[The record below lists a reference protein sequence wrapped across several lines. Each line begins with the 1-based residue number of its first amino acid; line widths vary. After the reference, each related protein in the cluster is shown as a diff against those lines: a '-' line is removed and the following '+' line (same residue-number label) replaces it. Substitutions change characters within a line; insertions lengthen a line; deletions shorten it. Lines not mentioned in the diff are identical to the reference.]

1 MHRIAVISPDLHLR
15 RTLRDHLCDGG
26 FDVRLLTDVDEA
38 MRQLAR
44 APAALAI
51 IHLAGAG
58 ALAVARLRLEFDLP
72 LIAMGA
78 PNDEVTCVVA
88 LEAGADD
95 FIAAP
100 PRPRELLARVQALLR
115 RCGRRA
121 QAATRYRFAGCA
133 FDIAERRLYGP
144 RGESLRLTSAEA
156 TLLSAFVDAPR
167 RVLSR
172 GRLIDTLHTAGDAVS
187 DRSIDMRVL
196 RLRRR
201 LCSLGLPAQT
211 IATERAHGYVLR
223 LDVERS
229 RSRAE

>member
-1 MHRIAVISPDLHLR
+1 MHRIALISRDFDLRRSVHDHLR
-15 RTLRDHLCDGG
+15 GCG
-26 FDVRLLTDVDEA
+26 FSVCLLADVDAA
-38 MRQLAR
+38 MPQLAR
-44 APAALAI
+44 TPPALAI
-51 IHLAGAG
+51 IDLAGEG

-72 LIAMGA
+72 LIAVGA
-78 PNDEVTCVVA
+78 RNDEVACVVA

-100 PRPRELLARVQALLR
+100 PRPRELAARVQALLR
-115 RCGRRA
+115 RCGRHA

-156 TLLSAFVDAPR
+156 TLLFAFVDAPR

-172 GRLIDTLHTAGDAVS
+172 GRLIDKLHMAGDAVS

-201 LCSLGLPAQT
+201 LCSLGLPAET

-229 RSRAE
+229 RSHAE